1 MQTHLKETWVPT
13 LSTSIRHCLVDIT
26 KGWFNLEETNWEVY
40 QRSKLKKFLELTKF
54 AMQVNIIFMS
64 NLLQFTTQ
72 FVIYLFVRI
81 L

>member
-1 MQTHLKETWVPT
+1 MQTYLKETWVPI
-13 LSTSIRHCLVDIT
+13 LRTSIRQCLVDIT

-64 NLLQFTTQ
+64 NLLQFTT
-72 FVIYLFVRI
+72 
-81 L
+81 